1 MLRNLTVRDFV
12 IVDCLE
18 LDFISGF
25 SALTGETGAG
35 KSILI
40 DALQL
45 ALGGRADATMVRDG
59 AKKADITAEFS
70 LSDSVRSWLSM
81 NDIESEEMVL
91 LRRTIDAS
99 SGRSRCFVN
108 GITVTTAQMRM
119 LGALLVDI
127 HGQHAHQLLMKN
139 DEQRALLDR
148 HAGIGQEVAI
158 LSDQF
163 KAWKL
168 LEKRFTELQAH
179 AEQMKEEREL
189 LEWQVHELE
198 KIQPKVN
205 EWEQVS
211 QDYDRLSHAASLL
224 DGVSGIIN
232 ELSETD
238 HSILS
243 RINAISQTAVGLSEI
258 DQKLMPVVDLLD
270 SSKIQLQEAVYT
282 LRDYLAHIDLESDQ
296 LHIVEKRME
305 ALYSMAR
312 QFRILPEALPMEL
325 ERRQKKLIQF
335 KEESNLDR
343 LKKQVSQAEAA
354 YKALAQEISVK
365 RQQAAQEL
373 SHAVTAIMQDLHM
386 EGGQFSVAI
395 NKASPHTYG
404 TDAVEFLVS
413 GHSGAVLRPLAK
425 IASGGEL
432 ARISLAISV
441 IASEATATPTLIF
454 DEVDSGI
461 GGAVAEMVGQL
472 LKRLGGLHQVLC
484 VTHLPQVASQAQQH
498 YQVSKQTVS
507 TIAHPVSRITRLS
520 DQERV
525 TEIARMLG
533 GTTLTS
539 KALDHAREMLEQ
551 QEQQELTLI

>member
-59 AKKADITAEFS
+59 AKRADITAEFS
-70 LSDSVRSWLSM
+70 LSDSVRSWLSL

-168 LEKRFTELQAH
+168 LEKRFTELQAY

-224 DGVSGIIN
+224 DGVSSIID

-258 DQKLMPVVDLLD
+258 DQQLMPVVDLLD

-305 ALYSMAR
+305 ALYSMAQ

-343 LKKQVSQAEAA
+343 LKKQVSQAEEA
-354 YKALAQEISVK
+354 YKVLAQEISVK

-386 EGGQFSVAI
+386 EGGQFSVAV
-395 NKASPHTYG
+395 NKDSPHTYG

-413 GHSGAVLRPLAK
+413 GHSGTVLRPLAK